1 MRITEL
7 QIGSIQANDYVAADE
22 STYGTRKLLLSDI
35 IALAKA
41 GLVPYDT
48 EIELTST
55 EQQTARAN
63 IGAVALSD
71 LPAGT
76 TSAAGIVQL
85 YDGTDSTA
93 TNKAATP
100 NSVKAAYD
108 LASGRAS
115 LTDGKV
121 TPSEAS
127 SAYFS
132 ITENTAL
139 ANANAG
145 KTGLVGASVTLTFG
159 TLDDGSEIE
168 LWNVGTYTVTI
179 SGTLF
184 VSGNGL
190 ASSCTIDENSACVL
204 KKMNNVIYVAGG
216 ITV

>member
-7 QIGSIQANDYVAADE
+7 QLGSIQSNDYVAADE

-55 EQQTARAN
+55 EQQTARTN

-71 LPAGT
+71 LPDGT

-108 LASGRAS
+108 LANGRAS

-121 TPSEAS
+121 TPSESS

-168 LWNVGTYTVTI
+168 LWNIGCI
-179 SGTLF
+179 FLH
-184 VSGNGL
+184 
-190 ASSCTIDENSACVL
+190 D
-204 KKMNNVIYVAGG
+204 
-216 ITV
+216 

>member
-7 QIGSIQANDYVAADE
+7 QLGSIQTNDYVAADE

-41 GLVPYDT
+41 GLVPYDA

-55 EQQTARAN
+55 EQQTARTN
-63 IGAVALSD
+63 IGAIALSD

-108 LASGRAS
+108 LADGRAS

-121 TPSEAS
+121 TASQAS
-127 SAYFS
+127 SAYAS
-132 ITENTAL
+132 ITANTAL
-139 ANANAG
+139 SNSDAG
-145 KTGLVGASVTLTFG
+145 KTLLVGASVTLTFG

-184 VSGNGL
+184 INGSGL
-190 ASSCTIDENSACVL
+190 ASTCTIDDNSACVL
-204 KKMNNVIYVAGG
+204 KKMNNIIYIAGG
-216 ITV
+216 VTV